1 MSMNTV
7 TKQET
12 YKVIIEFMNTVSKL
26 ETISSECTELPRDI
40 CVITFVLHTFHYSL
54 TVADSLN
61 LLR

>member
-1 MSMNTV
+1 MSMNIV

-40 CVITFVLHTFHYSL
+40 CVITLFYTHFTI
-54 TVADSLN
+54 A
-61 LLR
+61 